1 MLEGFLFK
9 TKKKGLNHISIGIDD
24 CKSLCGS
31 AIYNSKSSNPDMR
44 KVGEKMPL
52 DDLVIKFSKYCNRCL
67 AAAVK
72 QIDSEMAYRYDAKE
86 MMPGKEQ
93 KHNFLF

>member
-9 TKKKGLNHISIGIDD
+9 TKKKGINHITIGIDD

-31 AIYNSKSSNPDMR
+31 AIYNSRSSNPDMR

-52 DDLVIKFSKYCNRCL
+52 DDLVVKFSKYCNRCL
-67 AAAVK
+67 AAAIK
-72 QIDSEMAYRYDAKE
+72 QIDSEMAYRYDSRE
-86 MMPGKEQ
+86 TIGRDNV